1 MPGALGFVDDSGAWN
16 SKELNRNDPVG
27 AEDSSASKGPLRN
40 FAKTHTCLFGLLKAW
55 VIVGIYLVLG
65 IVIYIYALEEPW
77 TVIDTMYFSVATM
90 STVAPQWKK

>member
-1 MPGALGFVDDSGAWN
+1 MPGALGFVDDSGARS
-16 SKELNRNDPVG
+16 SKELNRNDSVG
-27 AEDSSASKGPLRN
+27 AEDSSGSKGPLRN

-90 STVAPQWKK
+90 STVAPRWKK